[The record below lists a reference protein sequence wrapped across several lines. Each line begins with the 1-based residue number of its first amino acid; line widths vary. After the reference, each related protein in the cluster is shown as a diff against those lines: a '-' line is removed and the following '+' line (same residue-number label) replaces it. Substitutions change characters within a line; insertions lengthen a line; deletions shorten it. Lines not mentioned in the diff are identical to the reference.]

1 MVVRLAHCEGK
12 RHTHWCHFLSQRIV
26 FTRCIKTYEGYMSSP
41 QKQKIGL
48 EDLHVIA
55 AKLPD
60 VAQQTSVPTPA
71 PSPAPAA
78 SAPVVPAAA
87 SAPVRTSSKMVLKR
101 DGTRAPFNADQ
112 INKSIERATYGLSNP
127 LEKVM
132 QIASETELTI
142 YDGITTEEM
151 DQATINAALQNA
163 QYDLDYDKIATR
175 LLLKTIYKKVLGSY
189 DTKEELATMHKAH
202 FQHYIR
208 LGIELGLLDKRLRK
222 FDLDELGRYL
232 RIDRDE
238 LYKYSGASTMLDRYL
253 IKDADLKPLETPQY
267 FWMRIAMAM
276 ALNEKDH
283 NGWAKRF
290 YDKMSKLEY
299 LSAGSTNIGAG
310 TTRSSLSNCYLMQV
324 EDDMAHIGKTVSD
337 VLMLSKATGGIGL
350 AVTKLRANGSILK
363 SNNTVSSGPVPF
375 MHIIDSAVRAVQR
388 GGKKKGAL
396 CFYMEN
402 WHYDFQDFLDL
413 KQNAGDDYRRTRTAN
428 TAVYMSDEFMKRVRE
443 DRDWYLF
450 DPKETVDLV
459 DLYGAAFAKRY
470 QEYCEMA
477 ERGELTLWKKMPA
490 RQQYK
495 NILVSLQTTSH
506 PWLTWK
512 DTINVRALNNNTGTI
527 HASNL
532 CTEVTLPQNK
542 DNVAVCNLISINLP
556 RHLVGKQMDWSRLEE
571 SARLSI
577 RQLDNLVD
585 VNEPPIP
592 EAKKADS
599 ENRALGLGLMG
610 LSDTIEQLGY
620 SYEDAAAHD
629 FVDKVMEFISY
640 MAIDESAAIAAE
652 KGSYKNFEGSGW
664 SRGMV
669 PIDTMEK
676 LARER
681 GVEITV
687 PMSSVRGIPELDW
700 EGLRK
705 KVRRGMRN
713 ATVMAIAPNAN
724 IGLVAGTSPGID
736 PRFAQMFSRNKISG
750 KYLEINPNLVHDLK
764 DHGFWEKYHEEI
776 LTNHGDIQNI
786 DGIPD
791 EIKRIYKT
799 SFATAASAFVEVAAR
814 AQKWVDQAISRNM
827 YLDTRDI
834 EQVMNIYTGA
844 WEKGLKTTYY
854 LHMKP
859 QHTAEQST
867 TNVNK
872 AQGIGKSGFAALFGK
887 AKSAEEAAAP
897 APAPAPVPA
906 PAPASVVAPESVVVS
921 TQPAAIPASR
931 PAPFA
936 AVTHQQQAAA
946 PRRAPTVILPD
957 DPADAMTC
965 EGCQ

>member
-1 MVVRLAHCEGK
+1 
-12 RHTHWCHFLSQRIV
+12 
-26 FTRCIKTYEGYMSSP
+26 
-41 QKQKIGL
+41 
-48 EDLHVIA
+48 
-55 AKLPD
+55 
-60 VAQQTSVPTPA
+60 
-71 PSPAPAA
+71 
-78 SAPVVPAAA
+78 
-87 SAPVRTSSKMVLKR
+87 
-101 DGTRAPFNADQ
+101 
-112 INKSIERATYGLSNP
+112 
-127 LEKVM
+127 
-132 QIASETELTI
+132 
-142 YDGITTEEM
+142 
-151 DQATINAALQNA
+151 
-163 QYDLDYDKIATR
+163 
-175 LLLKTIYKKVLGSY
+175 
-189 DTKEELATMHKAH
+189 
-202 FQHYIR
+202 
-208 LGIELGLLDKRLRK
+208 
-222 FDLDELGRYL
+222 
-232 RIDRDE
+232 
-238 LYKYSGASTMLDRYL
+238 MLDRYL

-276 ALNEKDH
+276 AVNEKDL

-428 TAVYMSDEFMKRVRE
+428 TAVYMSDEFMRRVRE
-443 DRDWYLF
+443 DKDWYLF
-450 DPKETVDLV
+450 DPKETADLV
-459 DLYGAAFAKRY
+459 ELYGAAFSKRY
-470 QEYCEMA
+470 TEYCEMA
-477 ERGELTLWKKMPA
+477 ERGELALWKKMPA

-495 NILVSLQTTSH
+495 TILVSLQTTSH

-542 DNVAVCNLISINLP
+542 DNIAVCNLISINLP

-571 SARLSI
+571 SARFSI
-577 RQLDNLVD
+577 RQLDNLID

-592 EAKKADS
+592 EAKKADN

-620 SYEDAAAHD
+620 SYEDPAAHD
-629 FVDKVMEFISY
+629 FVDKIFEFISH
-640 MAIDESAAIAAE
+640 MAIDESATIAAE

-664 SRGMV
+664 SKGMV

-676 LARER
+676 LAKDR
-681 GVEITV
+681 GVDITV
-687 PMSSVRGIPELDW
+687 PLSSVRGVPELDW
-700 EGLRK
+700 EAIRR
-705 KVRRGMRN
+705 KVRKGMRN

-764 DHGFWEKYHEEI
+764 SHGFWEKFHEEI
-776 LTNHGDIQNI
+776 LTNHGDIQSI
-786 DGIPD
+786 AGIPD

-799 SFATAASAFVEVAAR
+799 SFATAPSAFVEVAAR

-872 AQGIGKSGFAALFGK
+872 SAGIGKSGFAALFNK
-887 AKSAEEAAAP
+887 ATAAPVAEAPAAVAPEVLQAAPAPVKMEAEVTVEVAFSAPVVPPAAP
-897 APAPAPVPA
+897 APAVEKTPEP
-906 PAPASVVAPESVVVS
+906 VAPRS
-921 TQPAAIPASR
+921 
-931 PAPFA
+931 APFA
-936 AVTHQQQAAA
+936 AVSQQQAAA
-946 PRRAPTVILPD
+946 PRKMPNIILPE

>member
-1 MVVRLAHCEGK
+1 
-12 RHTHWCHFLSQRIV
+12 
-26 FTRCIKTYEGYMSSP
+26 MSSP
-41 QKQKIGL
+41 QKQTLGL
-48 EDLHVIA
+48 HDLKTVA
-55 AKLPD
+55 ATAAP
-60 VAQQTSVPTPA
+60 VREASHQQESAVHTAPLTTSE
-71 PSPAPAA
+71 
-78 SAPVVPAAA
+78 SAPVATAPATPVATAQPPAAFG
-87 SAPVRTSSKMVLKR
+87 KQVLKR

-112 INKSIERATYGLSNP
+112 INKSIERATYGIPNP

-189 DTKEELATMHKAH
+189 DTKEELVTMHKAH
-202 FQHYIR
+202 FQHYVR
-208 LGIELGLLDKRLRK
+208 LGIELGLLNKNLRK

-232 RIDRDE
+232 KIERDE

-253 IKDADLKPLETPQY
+253 IKDADIKPLETPQY

-276 ALNEKDH
+276 AVNEKDH
-283 NGWAKRF
+283 NGWAKKF

-310 TTRSSLSNCYLMQV
+310 TNRSSLSNCYLMQV

-350 AVTKLRANGSILK
+350 AVTKLRANGSMLK

-413 KQNAGDDYRRTRTAN
+413 KANAGDDYRRTRTAN
-428 TAVYMSDEFMKRVRE
+428 TAAFMSDEFMKRVE
-443 DRDWYLF
+443 ADQEWYLF
-450 DPKETVDLV
+450 DPKEVPDLIE
-459 DLYGAAFAKRY
+459 LYGAAFSKRY
-470 QEYCEMA
+470 NEYCQMA

-495 NILVSLQTTSH
+495 TMLVALQTTSH

-512 DTINVRALNNNTGTI
+512 DAINVRALNNNTGTI

-556 RHLVGKQMDWSRLEE
+556 RHLVGKQMDWSRLED
-571 SARLSI
+571 SARLAI
-577 RQLDNLVD
+577 RQLDNLID
-585 VNEPPIP
+585 VNEPPIT
-592 EAKKADS
+592 EAKKADN

-620 SYEDAAAHD
+620 SYEDAGAHD
-629 FVDKVMEFISY
+629 FVDKVIEFVSY
-640 MAIDESAAIAAE
+640 MAIDESATIAAE
-652 KGSYKNFEGSGW
+652 HGSYKNFEGSGW
-664 SRGMV
+664 SHGMV
-669 PIDTMEK
+669 PIDTMDR

-681 GVEITV
+681 GMELAV
-687 PMSSVRGIPELDW
+687 PTGSVGGIPQLDW
-700 EGLRK
+700 DGLRK
-705 KVRRGMRN
+705 KVRKGMRN
-713 ATVMAIAPNAN
+713 ATVMAVAPNAN

-750 KYLEINPNLVHDLK
+750 KYLEVNPNLVHDMKALGIW
-764 DHGFWEKYHEEI
+764 DKYQGELLE
-776 LTNHGDIQNI
+776 NHGDIQDI
-786 DGIPD
+786 AGIPD

-799 SFATAASAFVEVAAR
+799 SFSTAPSAFVEVAAR

-827 YLDTRDI
+827 YLSVTDI
-834 EQVMNIYTGA
+834 DQVMEVYTNA
-844 WEKGLKTTYY
+844 WKKGLKTTYY

-859 QHTAEQST
+859 KHTAEQST

-872 AQGIGKSGFAALFGK
+872 STAIGKSGFASLFANK
-887 AKSAEEAAAP
+887 AAAP
-897 APAPAPVPA
+897 VQEEVAIAAPIVEAPLAIEVDVEVKAVVQESAPVAQAQTPAPQQPVAQAAPTAA
-906 PAPASVVAPESVVVS
+906 PR
-921 TQPAAIPASR
+921 Q
-931 PAPFA
+931 APFA
-936 AVTHQQQAAA
+936 AVSHQQQAPAA
-946 PRRAPTVILPD
+946 RKAPTIVLPD
-957 DPADAMTC
+957 DPADANIC
-965 EGCQ
+965 EGCE